1 MNSVREGLTRT
12 LCCYLH
18 QDWTMEFASEGEA
31 LGMIVREC
39 APEDVAA
46 AASEIDGLILPAT
59 EEQLATALM
68 DVGCYYYPPGDGN
81 TYRNWLVHVRDLFA
95 SDRRGHPLR
104 TVAIGAKRSEWASE

>member
-1 MNSVREGLTRT
+1 MNSLRESLTRT
-12 LCCYLH
+12 LGCYLH
-18 QDWTMEFASEGEA
+18 QDWMMEFASEGEA

-46 AASEIDGLILPAT
+46 AASEIDRLISSAT

-81 TYRNWLVHVRDLFA
+81 TYRNWLVHARDVFA
-95 SDRRGHPLR
+95 SGSR
-104 TVAIGAKRSEWASE
+104 